1 MKILIAEDEDI
12 LCRVLE
18 EKFED
23 ENFKVITASTG
34 DVVIDLARK
43 NKPDMILL
51 DILMPKLNGIEVLA
65 KLKKD
70 DSLKSIPVIMISNLN
85 EDQKIEEALRLGA
98 VDYLVKTD
106 HPIKEVI
113 EKVNKYI
120 IKAK

>member
-12 LCRVLE
+12 LCKVLE

-34 DVVIDLARK
+34 DIVIDLARK

-51 DILMPKLNGIEVLA
+51 DILMPKLNGIDVLA

-85 EDQKIEEALRLGA
+85 EDQKIEEALKLGA

>member
-12 LCRVLE
+12 LCKVLE

-43 NKPDMILL
+43 NKPDIILL
-51 DILMPKLNGIEVLA
+51 DILIPKLNGIEVLA

-85 EDQKIEEALRLGA
+85 EDQKIEEALKLGA